1 MDSTQ
6 YEYLRLNKYLL
17 FTIGIWPYQ
26 TTLQRS
32 LVAIVFIP
40 IIVAQVILQ
49 VLMHIVKQ
57 IYSTSQSDIGLDLEI
72 SISAELFCPL
82 QRTSNYSHLDLFRR
96 LITLLSVYSA
106 VR

>member
-1 MDSTQ
+1 MDSAQ

-57 IYSTSQSDIGLDLEI
+57 IYFTWFINDL
-72 SISAELFCPL
+72 
-82 QRTSNYSHLDLFRR
+82 
-96 LITLLSVYSA
+96 
-106 VR
+106 

>member
-49 VLMHIVKQ
+49 VLLHIVKQ
-57 IYSTSQSDIGLDLEI
+57 IYSTLQSDIGLDL
-72 SISAELFCPL
+72 
-82 QRTSNYSHLDLFRR
+82 
-96 LITLLSVYSA
+96 
-106 VR
+106 